1 LVRARTLKF
10 HGAVVEEIQEKR
22 AEQSRAEQS
31 RAEQSRAEQSRAEQ
45 SRAEQSR
52 ADKTRDTGNGKMEK
66 WRNGK
71 KARGKSAAMM
81 YNVDRTG
88 IRGGL
93 EYVDVKNG
101 NTVVC
106 WIF

>member
-1 LVRARTLKF
+1 MVRARTLEF
-10 HGAVVEEIQEKR
+10 HGGIVEEMRGKR
-22 AEQSRAEQS
+22 AEG
-31 RAEQSRAEQSRAEQ
+31 

-88 IRGGL
+88 IRGG
-93 EYVDVKNG
+93 VR
-101 NTVVC
+101 VC
-106 WIF
+106 GCQKR